1 MTARPE
7 PRVAARDIARRYGS
21 AHVLRGLDLTLNA
34 GEAVLLLG
42 RNGAGKTTLL
52 RLIAGL
58 ARPERGV
65 IELDGATLAAGPA
78 AYRRKVG
85 FSGHRSF
92 LYSELTPRE
101 NLRFAARLFGLPAGV
116 VDAALADAELGAA
129 ADRPVA
135 ALSRGM
141 IQRVALARACLHEP
155 SVLLLDE
162 PFTGLDAPAA
172 ERLVAE
178 LRRRA
183 AKGAAILL
191 VTHQID
197 DAWPLVSRL
206 AVLHSGALAID
217 VPRPSTPAEA
227 LARYREVTRG

>member
-1 MTARPE
+1 M
-7 PRVAARDIARRYGS
+7 RVAARGIVRRYG
-21 AHVLRGLDLTLNA
+21 AATVLRDLDLTLAA

-42 RNGAGKTTLL
+42 RNGAGKSTLL

-58 ARPERGV
+58 ARPDRGV
-65 IELDGATLAAGPA
+65 IELDGATLAAGPG
-78 AYRRKVG
+78 AYRRTVG
-85 FSGHRSF
+85 FAGHRSF

-101 NLRFAARLFGLPAGV
+101 NLRFAARLFGLPGGAADSALH
-116 VDAALADAELGAA
+116 DADLGTA

-141 IQRVALARACLHEP
+141 VQRVALARAFLHDP
-155 SVLLLDE
+155 SILLLDE

-178 LRRRA
+178 LRLRS
-183 AKGAAILL
+183 AKGAAVLL
-191 VTHQID
+191 VTHQLE
-197 DAWPLVSRL
+197 DAWPLVNRV
-206 AVLHSGALAID
+206 AVLHGGALALD
-217 VPRPSTPAEA
+217 GPRAATPTEA

>member
-1 MTARPE
+1 M
-7 PRVAARDIARRYGS
+7 VRRYGS
-21 AHVLRGLDLTLNA
+21 ASVLRGLDLTLSA

-101 NLRFAARLFGLPAGV
+101 NLRFAARLFGLPAEV
-116 VDAALADAELGAA
+116 VDAALADADLGAA

-135 ALSRGM
+135 TLSRGM
-141 IQRVALARACLHEP
+141 IQRIALARASLHEP

-172 ERLVAE
+172 ERLVAQ
-178 LRRRA
+178 LRARA
-183 AKGAAILL
+183 AKGVAILL
-191 VTHQID
+191 VTHQVD

-206 AVLHSGALAID
+206 AVLHGGAISVD
-217 VPRPSTPAEA
+217 VARPATPAEG
-227 LARYREVTRG
+227 LARYREVTHG

>member
-1 MTARPE
+1 M
-7 PRVAARDIARRYGS
+7 VRRYGS
-21 AHVLRGLDLTLNA
+21 ASVLRGLDLTLSA

-116 VDAALADAELGAA
+116 VDAALADADLGAA

-135 ALSRGM
+135 TLSRGM
-141 IQRVALARACLHEP
+141 IQRIALARASLHEP

-172 ERLVAE
+172 ERLVAQ
-178 LRRRA
+178 LRARA
-183 AKGAAILL
+183 AKGVAILL
-191 VTHQID
+191 VTHQVD

-206 AVLHSGALAID
+206 AVLHGGAIAVD
-217 VPRPSTPAEA
+217 VARPATPAEG
-227 LARYREVTRG
+227 LARYREVTHG